1 MIRKFCFSAS
11 LAGLLLGGLSA
22 QARPLPQQS
31 QANHQGEANR
41 PAQQAKSVTGKVTDI
56 GSDKKS
62 FALEV
67 NEKNSKRTMQF
78 VVDGNTQVQGRVT
91 VGTEAAVQYQPSEDW
106 KNLALSIGPQGQ
118 GQGQGPQ

>member
-1 MIRKFCFSAS
+1 MIRKFCFCAS
-11 LAGLLLGGLSA
+11 LAGLLLLGLSA
-22 QARPLPQQS
+22 SARPLPQQ
-31 QANHQGEANR
+31 ANHPTEASR

-91 VGTEAAVQYQPSEDW
+91 VGTEAAVQYQPAEDG
-106 KNLALSIGPQGQ
+106 KNLALSIGAQGQ
-118 GQGQGPQ
+118 GQRPQ

>member
-1 MIRKFCFSAS
+1 MIRKFCFSAF
-11 LAGLLLGGLSA
+11 LVGLLLLGLSA
-22 QARPLPQQS
+22 RARPLLQQS
-31 QANHQGEANR
+31 QENR

-67 NEKNSKRTMQF
+67 NEKSSKRTMQF

-91 VGTEAAVQYQPSEDW
+91 VGTEAAVQYQQSEDG
-106 KNLALSIGPQGQ
+106 KNLALSIGAQ